1 MIYYGVSHLLSDDFN
16 INAYLF
22 VSNKMIFTW
31 SENKLLILEKRH
43 YTNAFWIF
51 FVEGQSKVSHCF
63 PASELKYSVSLS
75 GGFPKHLTPRKRLF
89 LIDQITVNSQQTYL
103 FSQFELFSQ
112 IKKVFRRAYDIVA
125 CYKNS
130 TSGMKPVFRLFCVP
144 VIVSQ
149 NEARGS

>member
-22 VSNKMIFTW
+22 VSNKMVFTW

-43 YTNAFWIF
+43 YTNAFCTF
-51 FVEGQSKVSHCF
+51 FVKGQSKVSHCF

-75 GGFPKHLTPRKRLF
+75 GGFPKHLTNDK
-89 LIDQITVNSQQTYL
+89 ITVNSQQTYL
-103 FSQFELFSQ
+103 FRQFELFSQ

-130 TSGMKPVFRLFCVP
+130 TSRMKPVFRLFCVP

>member
-1 MIYYGVSHLLSDDFN
+1 MIFYGVSHFLSDDFN

-22 VSNKMIFTW
+22 MSNKMIFTW

-51 FVEGQSKVSHCF
+51 FVKGQSKVSHCF

-89 LIDQITVNSQQTYL
+89 LIGKIPVNSRRTYL
-103 FSQFELFSQ
+103 FSQVELFSR
-112 IKKVFRRAYDIVA
+112 IKKVFRRAYISS
-125 CYKNS
+125 K
-130 TSGMKPVFRLFCVP
+130 CV
-144 VIVSQ
+144 
-149 NEARGS
+149 